1 MKITFKAARVN
12 AGMTQKEAA
21 KLMHISNV
29 TLVNWENGKSKPS
42 YAAVK
47 MMSHIYNCPEELF
60 IFPSESTESSVN
72 LA

>member
-1 MKITFKAARVN
+1 MRITFKAARVN

-29 TLVNWENGKSKPS
+29 TLVNWENGKTRPP
-42 YAAVK
+42 YTAIK
-47 MMSHIYNCPEELF
+47 MMSDIYKWPEELF
-60 IFPSESTESSVN
+60 IFPTETTESSAN